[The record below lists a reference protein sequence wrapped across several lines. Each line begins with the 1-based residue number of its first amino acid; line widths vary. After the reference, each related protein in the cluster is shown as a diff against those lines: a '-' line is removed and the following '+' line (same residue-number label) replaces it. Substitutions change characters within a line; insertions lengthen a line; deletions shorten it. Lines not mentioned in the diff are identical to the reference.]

1 MYRTIAVLKPLDPGV
16 SFVDDILDTDES
28 DEEIVCLETET
39 VDDTESLLSSS
50 RSYRAHRRRLREDT

>member
-1 MYRTIAVLKPLDPGV
+1 MYRTITVLKPLDPGV

-28 DEEIVCLETET
+28 DEEVVCLETET

-50 RSYRAHRRRLREDT
+50 RSYRVHR